1 MSSGVGEIAGV
12 EVVEGPGSRATAGM
26 AVVGTLYR
34 QGDSI
39 QLSATIADPGSGKT
53 YYTVGPVEASV
64 THPGAAIETLVQ
76 RVVGGV
82 AMLLDPSWGVPGVLP
97 ARPPT
102 WDAFREFHQGDLSF
116 YVDGVDSAF
125 AHFSR
130 AGARDP
136 TFALARLRA
145 AQVLINAGTRRWGPA
160 DSALTAVAADR
171 TTMSPF
177 ERGYL
182 DCIEAWHRG
191 NWEGAYT
198 ATVTLTEIAP
208 RSEFAG
214 YLRGTFANLTRRWH
228 KAVSVLER
236 LDPLASDLRARSAY
250 YGHLS
255 NAHHMLG
262 EHSRELATARL
273 ARERFPDQI
282 RVRQVEVRAL
292 AALGSSKALD
302 LRVSEALALPAGDGT
317 RGSAGRL
324 LLVEAREAR
333 AHGYPALA
341 DTAFAQLL
349 NWLDTRPTNEDTS
362 ADTQRLRIDALRF
375 TGKWDKARAVTD
387 SQVTLHPNDP
397 AYAGVLG
404 VLAAQQGRRE
414 EADRIAAQLRG
425 MRRPELYGEPTLWRA
440 RIAAQ
445 LGEKARAVAL
455 LRDAMAEGSR
465 ALASDDADPDL
476 EPLRDFPGF
485 RDLVAPRD

>member
-1 MSSGVGEIAGV
+1 
-12 EVVEGPGSRATAGM
+12 
-26 AVVGTLYR
+26 
-34 QGDSI
+34 
-39 QLSATIADPGSGKT
+39 
-53 YYTVGPVEASV
+53 
-64 THPGAAIETLVQ
+64 
-76 RVVGGV
+76 
-82 AMLLDPSWGVPGVLP
+82 MLLDPSWGVPGVLP

-262 EHSRELATARL
+262 EHSRELATARRRASDSPIRSGS
-273 ARERFPDQI
+273 ARSRYARWPRWGAARRSISACRRPWRSRPET
-282 RVRQVEVRAL
+282 
-292 AALGSSKALD
+292 ALGD
-302 LRVSEALALPAGDGT
+302 RPAGSCWSK
-317 RGSAGRL
+317 RGKLVPTGIRL
-324 LLVEAREAR
+324 
-333 AHGYPALA
+333 
-341 DTAFAQLL
+341 
-349 NWLDTRPTNEDTS
+349 
-362 ADTQRLRIDALRF
+362 
-375 TGKWDKARAVTD
+375 
-387 SQVTLHPNDP
+387 
-397 AYAGVLG
+397 
-404 VLAAQQGRRE
+404 
-414 EADRIAAQLRG
+414 
-425 MRRPELYGEPTLWRA
+425 
-440 RIAAQ
+440 
-445 LGEKARAVAL
+445 
-455 LRDAMAEGSR
+455 SR
-465 ALASDDADPDL
+465 T
-476 EPLRDFPGF
+476 
-485 RDLVAPRD
+485 PRSRSC